1 MAAAMGIAILT
12 EDQYRELQKF
22 DDFDLK
28 TSSWVETPSDIRVLG
43 GALFCDRRYGKVF
56 VYHSGARSYYATRSF
71 RWPLRI

>member
-12 EDQYRELQKF
+12 EDQYRKLQKF

-28 TSSWVETPSDIRVLG
+28 TSSWVETRSDIRVLG

-56 VYHSGARSYYATRSF
+56 VYHSGARSYYAARGF
-71 RWPLRI
+71 RWSLRI